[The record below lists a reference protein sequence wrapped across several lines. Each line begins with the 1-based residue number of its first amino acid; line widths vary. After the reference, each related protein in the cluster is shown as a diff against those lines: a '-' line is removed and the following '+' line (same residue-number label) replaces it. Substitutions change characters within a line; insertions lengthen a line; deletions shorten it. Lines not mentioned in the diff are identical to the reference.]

1 MKNGTEAEMEKKQI
15 SNALKAKITLEA
27 LREIKTL
34 AELSQEYGVH
44 PGQIIRWKKQALE
57 NFGQLFD
64 DKRRKGLPPDPT
76 KKELEAALKKLGQT
90 TMELEW
96 LKKKLEPYQ

>member
-1 MKNGTEAEMEKKQI
+1 MTVEGYDSCRPAY
-15 SNALKAKITLEA
+15 
-27 LREIKTL
+27 
-34 AELSQEYGVH
+34 ELSQEYGVH

-64 DKRRKGLPPDPT
+64 DKRRKGQPPDPT

>member
-1 MKNGTEAEMEKKQI
+1 MEKKQI
-15 SNALKAKITLEA
+15 SKEMKAKLVLEA

-64 DKRRKGLPPDPT
+64 DNRRKGHVPDPT
-76 KKELEAALKKLGQT
+76 KKELEAALKMLGQT

-96 LKKKLEPYQ
+96 LKKKLKPYL